1 MRAFVALPCPPLLRA
16 ALGQALEA
24 WRRTGASI
32 RWSRPE
38 LVHLTLRFLGDH
50 ADPERLE
57 RLGAGLGR
65 AAAATPPLTVRPGPT
80 GAFPGWGRPRIFWL
94 GLEDGGGLLP
104 LAAAVEEAA
113 RRAGFPAEERP
124 FTPHLTLGRA
134 KGARIAAPIVEA
146 VRGWRP
152 ETGEE
157 TLEEMVLYRSELGPA
172 GARHE
177 PLVRHPLAGGRP

>member
-1 MRAFVALPCPPLLRA
+1 MRAFVALPCPPRLRA
-16 ALGQALEA
+16 ALGQALEE
-24 WRRTGASI
+24 WRESGTSI

-57 RLGAGLGR
+57 RLGVALGR
-65 AAAATPPLTVRPGPT
+65 AAAATPPLTVRPGAT
-80 GAFPGWGRPRIFWL
+80 GAFPGWGRARVLWL
-94 GLEDGGGLLP
+94 GLEDRGGLVA

-134 KGARIAAPIVEA
+134 KGDKVAVQMLQA
-146 VRGWRP
+146 VRGWRSDI
-152 ETGEE
+152 GEE
-157 TLEEMVLYRSELGPA
+157 TLEEVVLYRSQLGPA
-172 GARHE
+172 GPRHE
-177 PLVRHPLAGGRP
+177 PIARHPLSGGRP